1 MVSSIAAFGMPRRS
15 STAFYFCIDRNIWK
29 EHAGAMALSPTV
41 SRFVLHWGEMG
52 TRWGVNRTVAQIHA
66 LLFISGRP
74 MHADEIVDTLEVA
87 RSNVSTSLRELQ
99 GWGLVRLVHLSGD
112 RRDHFETSA
121 HVWELM
127 RTIVKERQ
135 RREIDPTISV
145 LQQLLADP
153 AMRQE
158 PAAVKRRMEQTLD
171 LLETLTAW
179 SEEMLKLDTETLTQV
194 LKLGARIKKLLAKT
208 GGATTGEDMTGPSL
222 LGP

>member
-1 MVSSIAAFGMPRRS
+1 
-15 STAFYFCIDRNIWK
+15 
-29 EHAGAMALSPTV
+29 MALSPTV

-52 TRWGVNRTVAQIHA
+52 TRWGVNRTVSQIHA

-74 MHADEIVDTLEVA
+74 MHADEIVETLEVA

-112 RRDHFETSA
+112 RRDHYETAA
-121 HVWELM
+121 HAWELM

-158 PAAVKRRMEQTLD
+158 PAAVKLRMEQTLD

-194 LKLGARIKKLLAKT
+194 LKLGARIKKLLAKS
-208 GGATTGEDMTGPSL
+208 GGRAGDDDMTAAGL